1 MNQNQIQQLTS
12 HLSQALDQNY
22 DVVNMEAVLSV
33 ICALEGTTITKEQL
47 EATRLAKYI
56 NQLRRRTKN
65 DQLARRAKSL
75 LKKWREMVGIH
86 QQTTIEPQP
95 QPLAHLSF
103 KPIVGTHFPET
114 ESNTVEVMVNSTQ
127 YTSQSSPPSSQ
138 RVNTDLHPNVD
149 SSEPHHIN
157 FSSLINNNINT
168 DNRDDSLAIISKS
181 IKHPRTIESKSQKSA
196 TFINEHS
203 SNSVSSVM
211 VANEKLNETSIVID
225 IVSDSDENDSQSQP
239 VNNHQKLATVSSS
252 LALPAVYPRPKK
264 IKKDKKRKEKDG
276 RDKPSQF
283 YFNDGVPQQLTN
295 ANRSNLNR
303 IPVKEGRMSKTNPTD
318 PEILSLSN
326 SSMSSI
332 LSGDAFSGSSQNR
345 PRTTAAELTFAGRF
359 NSVSRPD
366 TSNYVNAV
374 QANGQKK
381 ICQVNDPPSLDLT
394 IPQMYDD
401 FINNDSSTSCS
412 RLSPYEELEAKPGQ
426 NNSKASTEA
435 TPKKRGR
442 KKGSKGVD
450 SLIAKE
456 SSLSQQILFG
466 SGVKKVKTT
475 KELFNDMQSR
485 KLSISFNRGD
495 SLPAV
500 ANKITN
506 TTTLR
511 NLESRSLIARPTS
524 SCSETSI
531 HSPHTLE
538 AYSTNVSQAGT
549 EKLSNILEGILEP
562 GNTDSDTIT
571 SEPSRDSMKSRNIK
585 RMNSLDSNSNSL
597 QTTSVLTSSKDY
609 NDVTTQLM
617 HMVHNLNSPLSVN
630 ETEKLYQAQIVPCTC
645 IVVEDIPKESSA
657 HDNIDHSDMEADSI
671 NKATC
676 DIETVR
682 DKKHSEQPSLKTDN
696 CDVEEAPLL
705 ISQKPIKS
713 IFDLDFDDEDDPLQ
727 SIIKNISLPESNLK
741 QDPDDYI
748 KSSFTVRSLTEE
760 NKDLKVVSD
769 SYLDQEASNI
779 VLEPISVYTVYE
791 DPDCV
796 AKQRFDVQTND
807 VTNFHINALHN
818 YYIPNING
826 NWNSIDSSIVLTTT
840 VMKFLQ
846 SLESYTV
853 TDGADVVPKYG
864 SLTYERIRKDL
875 SYLKFDRNWK
885 SKSFKSFIPPFLGV
899 AKCLPTCRLAAKRL
913 KDKTKALSTTK
924 SVETIIKLEEP
935 EIIINYFEKNKGSPS
950 PLRVE
955 VDANGN
961 SGENQAQTQSSEDDP
976 LMNNNATLSFN
987 LLKLVNNNEGRKSI
1001 VDDQVNSKPTIDG
1014 LDNRKGIRCSSD
1026 SSCSNSSLQ
1035 LTQDSINEKLRNQR
1049 NLSLTSEQSQSERNV
1064 ERNRKKRRKARH
1076 AESNDGIDFGN
1087 NIEIANTSID
1097 EKPLIK
1103 RIKIA
1108 INGNVATQRQIS
1120 GISSSNNSSDD
1131 EHDDEVGGEARSEVS
1146 DPEVGYNTS
1155 GYSQIGLA
1163 ASDDEQESNRSH
1175 STTIDSIAADDD
1187 GHLENEYENSNDEE
1201 YAIVQRP
1208 MVGVANNHI
1217 VLTIKKT
1224 PSKMN
1229 SPVNSISAISPNVG
1243 QASASVAGTLEA
1255 HTSKNAHFATTNTDS
1270 KIEYPE
1276 TEIIGEYQRKF
1287 SLAPMVF
1294 CTDELHRLDPDRPF
1308 LTSNTCQNNLKTSYQ
1323 YCRRRRRLR
1332 YRRPR
1337 DLICPKET
1345 IDIEL
1350 KHLFNNVT
1358 RSTQMLL
1365 KPHRKLFFANELCR
1379 QDGAG
1384 RKERIVNYSSSSS
1397 SSSGSCTSND
1407 EDDSDPEEK
1416 SKRERKRY
1424 SALSEDTE
1432 KCQIAVSKT
1441 QKLKNET
1448 DPNIAAK
1455 NINDQEDL
1463 YLYSDSDESLNT
1475 GEFGNQH
1482 NELNDPKLNK
1492 QDELPLHNNGM
1503 LPSFNFIYND
1513 QQLKASA
1520 NEVNEKAFEKP
1531 SLKLLQ
1537 IQNCDDVNVCYNNIN
1552 ISVIKSHSLGS
1563 VKPINDDDN
1572 GKQCVINNLTS
1583 ESLEKA
1589 KNCNP
1594 IYTDVSSELM
1604 LSQPAIEY
1612 RTGIR
1617 AVVDDAPSKYG
1628 VNTTQIQ
1635 QFKEWHEVLQLQ
1647 SYNNEPLIVLPY
1659 VVLE

>member
-86 QQTTIEPQP
+86 QQTTNDSQP
-95 QPLAHLSF
+95 QPLAPSSF
-103 KPIVGTHFPET
+103 KPIVGTNLPET
-114 ESNTVEVMVNSTQ
+114 ESTTAEVVVNSPQ

-138 RVNTDLHPNVD
+138 RVNSDLHSNVD

-168 DNRDDSLAIISKS
+168 DNRDDSLAIINKS

-211 VANEKLNETSIVID
+211 VANEKLNEASIVID

-239 VNNHQKLATVSSS
+239 VNNYQKLATASSS

-264 IKKDKKRKEKDG
+264 LKKDKKRKERDG
-276 RDKPSQF
+276 RDKQSQF
-283 YFNDGVPQQLTN
+283 NFNDGVPQQFIN

-303 IPVKEGRMSKTNPTD
+303 IPVKEGRMPKTNPTD

-332 LSGDAFSGSSQNR
+332 LSGDAFSGNSQSR
-345 PRTTAAELTFAGRF
+345 PRTTAADLTFAGRF
-359 NSVSRPD
+359 NSVTRPD
-366 TSNYVNAV
+366 TSNYVNSV

-381 ICQVNDPPSLDLT
+381 INQVSEPSSLDLT

-401 FINNDSSTSCS
+401 YINNDSSTSCS

-426 NNSKASTEA
+426 NNSKTFAEA

-456 SSLSQQILFG
+456 SSLSQQIFFG

-549 EKLSNILEGILEP
+549 EKLSNILEEP

-571 SEPSRDSMKSRNIK
+571 SEPSRDSMKSRGIK

-597 QTTSVLTSSKDY
+597 QTTSVKNAEVLTSSKDY

-617 HMVHNLNSPLSVN
+617 HIVRSLNSPLSVN

-645 IVVEDIPKESSA
+645 IVVEDIPKEPSA
-657 HDNIDHSDMEADSI
+657 QNNIGHSDMEADSV
-671 NKATC
+671 NTATC

-682 DKKHSEQPSLKTDN
+682 DKKHNEQPSLKTDN
-696 CDVEEAPLL
+696 SDVEEAPLS
-705 ISQKPIKS
+705 ISQKPMKS
-713 IFDLDFDDEDDPLQ
+713 IFDLDFDDDDDPLQ
-727 SIIKNISLPESNLK
+727 SIIKNISPPESNLK
-741 QDPDDYI
+741 QDPDNDYI
-748 KSSFTVRSLTEE
+748 KSSNTVSSFTEE
-760 NKDLKVVSD
+760 NNKDLKAVTD

-779 VLEPISVYTVYE
+779 VLEPISVYTVHE

-796 AKQRFDVQTND
+796 AKKRFDVQTND

-840 VMKFLQ
+840 ITKFLQ
-846 SLESYTV
+846 TLESYTV
-853 TDGADVVPKYG
+853 SDGADVVPKYG

-913 KDKTKALSTTK
+913 KDKTKTLSTVK
-924 SVETIIKLEEP
+924 SFDTIVKLEEP
-935 EIIINYFEKNKGSPS
+935 EVNFNYFENSKGSPS

-955 VDANGN
+955 VDAVDGN
-961 SGENQAQTQSSEDDP
+961 SGENQFQARSSDDGP

-987 LLKLVNNNEGRKSI
+987 LLKLVNNDEGRES
-1001 VDDQVNSKPTIDG
+1001 VADDQLNSEPTIDG
-1014 LDNRKGIRCSSD
+1014 FDNRKGIRCRSD

-1049 NLSLTSEQSQSERNV
+1049 ILSLTSEKSQSERNV

-1076 AESNDGIDFGN
+1076 AESNDGKDLGN
-1087 NIEIANTSID
+1087 NKQIANTSID
-1097 EKPLIK
+1097 EKPHIK

-1120 GISSSNNSSDD
+1120 RISSSNNSSDD
-1131 EHDDEVGGEARSEVS
+1131 EHEDEVDGETRSEVS
-1146 DPEVGYNTS
+1146 DPEGGYDTS
-1155 GYSQIGLA
+1155 GYSQKGQA
-1163 ASDDEQESNRSH
+1163 ASDDEQESYRSH

-1208 MVGVANNHI
+1208 MVGVGSNHI

-1224 PSKMN
+1224 PSKIN

-1243 QASASVAGTLEA
+1243 QASACVAGTLEA
-1255 HTSKNAHFATTNTDS
+1255 QTAAKNAHFTTTNTDS
-1270 KIEYPE
+1270 NIEYPE
-1276 TEIIGEYQRKF
+1276 TEIISEYERKF
-1287 SLAPMVF
+1287 SLEPKAF
-1294 CTDELHRLDPDRPF
+1294 RTDELPDRPS
-1308 LTSNTCQNNLKTSYQ
+1308 LTSHACHNNLNTCYR

-1332 YRRPR
+1332 YRRSR
-1337 DLICPKET
+1337 HLICPKET

-1350 KHLFNNVT
+1350 NHLFNNVT
-1358 RSTQMLL
+1358 RSTQRLV
-1365 KPHRKLFFANELCR
+1365 KTHRKLFFANELCR

-1397 SSSGSCTSND
+1397 SSSCTSND

-1416 SKRERKRY
+1416 SKRKRKRN
-1424 SALSEDTE
+1424 SAWSEDTE
-1432 KCQIAVSKT
+1432 KCQIAFSKKY
-1441 QKLKNET
+1441 KLKNET
-1448 DPNIAAK
+1448 DPNI
-1455 NINDQEDL
+1455 DQEDL
-1463 YLYSDSDESLNT
+1463 YLYSDSDESFNT

-1482 NELNDPKLNK
+1482 DELNDIKLNT

-1503 LPSFNFIYND
+1503 LPSFNFINND
-1513 QQLKASA
+1513 HQLKPSA
-1520 NEVNEKAFEKP
+1520 DEVNEKAIEEP
-1531 SLKLLQ
+1531 SLELLQ
-1537 IQNCDDVNVCYNNIN
+1537 IQNCDDVNVCYNNNN

-1563 VKPINDDDN
+1563 VMPINDDN
-1572 GKQCVINNLTS
+1572 GNECVIDNLTS
-1583 ESLEKA
+1583 QALERTEK
-1589 KNCNP
+1589 CNQ
-1594 IYTDVSSELM
+1594 IYTEVSSELM

-1617 AVVDDAPSKYG
+1617 AVVDDAPSKCG
-1628 VNTTQIQ
+1628 VDTTQIQ